1 MTYDN
6 LCYSFITVI
15 YLIDELH
22 GVCYHRQIFY
32 SQESFQNESES
43 PNNHLWNDIIGAI
56 IWFFAAGFAT
66 ACGVGGGGIYVPLGI
81 FLLKFSSKQSSGLSQ
96 ASIFGA
102 SLGGLLLNV
111 GNKHPNECIT
121 EDEGHDCNS
130 REMQHNDYNPVST
143 EEEEEQT
150 SIRMEE
156 HPSSTT
162 FYTRPLIDYDMVLFL
177 APMEMAGAVLG
188 VLIQKLLPDWL
199 FLSLATIVL
208 AITSYKT
215 FGKFLS
221 SYKADC
227 MTRESEPTTAMSH
240 NDVASPYEQRDEN
253 ESEVVSVVPVSQ
265 EHNTLLNRN
274 RRKQPRGEVREQ
286 EHNLDG
292 FVHNPHSIPNGQIL
306 HNVPRTSRQELL
318 QQDQRQYPKEKIF
331 YLLLLWM
338 GLSFITLLLGGKGV
352 DSIIGITCHSPW
364 YVVLVAIQFLYT
376 FTFAGIFGRK
386 LVKQHNMRVSVQYPF
401 QPQDV
406 LWDYSKLRYFSGMT
420 FIAGLVAGLI
430 GIGGGM
436 ILGPLL
442 MIEGVHPRVSSA
454 TTATMIVLTS
464 STVAIM
470 FVISGLVPW
479 DYALFFFA
487 VCMSGA
493 FVGKRYIDAYVKK
506 TGMTSLLI
514 GMLATIIACGM
525 LGCFVILIMKLNKNH
540 WCLDGFKPF
549 CVQDDHSS
557 QTISSCMTST
567 NEGMTTQSN

>member
-1 MTYDN
+1 VTHVFLFD
-6 LCYSFITVI
+6 LFHFI
-15 YLIDELH
+15 LDEAH
-22 GVCYHRQIFY
+22 GFCYHRQIFH
-32 SQESFQNESES
+32 SQESRQNEAES
-43 PNNHLWNDIIGAI
+43 SNDTNPGYLWNDIFGAV

-102 SLGGLLLNV
+102 SLGGLLLNI
-111 GNKHPNECIT
+111 GNKYPNECIC
-121 EDEGHDCNS
+121 EENDSNS
-130 REMQHNDYNPVST
+130 RLIQGNDYNPLNT
-143 EEEEEQT
+143 EEQD
-150 SIRMEE
+150 SIMMEE
-156 HPSSTT
+156 HERSSTT

-215 FGKFLS
+215 LGKFLS

-227 MTRESEPTTAMSH
+227 TITRESEPTIGTPQSIDSCEDKVQNQSSLAI
-240 NDVASPYEQRDEN
+240 
-253 ESEVVSVVPVSQ
+253 SQ
-265 EHNTLLNRN
+265 ENNTLLHRN
-274 RRKQPRGEVREQ
+274 RRKGHGGHAQD
-286 EHNLDG
+286 HNSDY
-292 FVHNPHSIPNGQIL
+292 FVINPNSSSDRQICQDDQ
-306 HNVPRTSRQELL
+306 RTKRQELL
-318 QQDQRQYPKEKIF
+318 QHDQRQYPKEKIL

-338 GLSFITLLLGGKGV
+338 VLSFITLLLGGKGV

-364 YVVLVAIQFLYT
+364 YVVLVAIQFLFT
-376 FTFAGIFGRK
+376 FTFAGIFGRN
-386 LVKQHNMRVSVQYPF
+386 LVKQHSMRVSVHYPF
-401 QPQDV
+401 QPHDV

-493 FVGKRYIDAYVKK
+493 FVGKRYIDAYIKK

-514 GMLATIIACGM
+514 GMLAAIIACGM
-525 LGCFVILIMKLNKNH
+525 LGCFVILIMKLHNNN

-549 CVQDDHSS
+549 CVQDVHSS
-557 QTISSCMTST
+557 QPTSSWMTYSDKVI
-567 NEGMTTQSN
+567 ESC